1 MTTQVI
7 DKEYHWKRLEQLTI
21 SHIGDI
27 PQLDTPTYEQKR
39 WILNRLRGTA
49 WTWNRWYE

>member
-1 MTTQVI
+1 MITQVI
-7 DKEYHWKRLEQLTI
+7 DKKYHWKRLEQLTI

-39 WILNRLRGTA
+39 WILNRLRGPA
-49 WTWNRWYE
+49 WTWKRWYE